1 MTFPSTIENEV
12 NNETGLLLA
21 VLLLSP
27 ILNSGF
33 MIEYFKCE
41 RMIAVDMDLL

>member
-1 MTFPSTIENEV
+1 MTFPSKFENEV
-12 NNETGLLLA
+12 NDEIGLLLPI
-21 VLLLSP
+21 LLLSP

-41 RMIAVDMDLL
+41 RTIPVDMDLL

>member
-1 MTFPSTIENEV
+1 MTFRSTFENEV

-21 VLLLSP
+21 LLFLSP
-27 ILNSGF
+27 ILKSGF

-41 RMIAVDMDLL
+41 RTIPVDMDLL